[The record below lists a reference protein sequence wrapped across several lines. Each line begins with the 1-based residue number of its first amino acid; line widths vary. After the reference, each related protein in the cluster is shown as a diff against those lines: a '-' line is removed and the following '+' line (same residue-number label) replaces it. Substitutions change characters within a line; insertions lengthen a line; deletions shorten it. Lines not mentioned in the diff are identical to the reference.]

1 MNKDDMDKRVDIYL
15 KSLTENVG
23 KEHQR
28 LTDVLIRLG
37 KKYGYVIH
45 NTLPEKIRKALPKIL
60 PNKNYPDVTG
70 IQRNH
75 IFIADAKDAN
85 SNDRPS
91 NKETLE
97 RISSYVKEFA
107 KKTLSENSEGD
118 IAIAT
123 NDYDAAL
130 EWKDCLEKLCEEYG
144 VTQKPLGTKAKFYVY
159 KIDESTYVITHRVL
173 QGIY

>member
-1 MNKDDMDKRVDIYL
+1 MNKDVMDKRVDIYL

-37 KKYGYVIH
+37 KKYGYAIH
-45 NTLPEKIRKALPKIL
+45 NTLPEKIRKAFPKIL

-70 IQRNH
+70 IQRNN

-91 NKETLE
+91 NRSEE
-97 RISSYVKEFA
+97 R
-107 KKTLSENSEGD
+107 
-118 IAIAT
+118 
-123 NDYDAAL
+123 
-130 EWKDCLEKLCEEYG
+130 
-144 VTQKPLGTKAKFYVY
+144 
-159 KIDESTYVITHRVL
+159 R
-173 QGIY
+173 